1 VSTLAPQFTGRWSKD
16 RRLTVAWEM
25 IRRIKPA
32 DFITH
37 RFEIQRVKE
46 AYKLLDEK
54 PGDTIQVVLTY
65 E

>member
-1 VSTLAPQFTGRWSKD
+1 
-16 RRLTVAWEM
+16 M

-37 RFEIQRVKE
+37 RFEIQRAKE
-46 AYKLLDEK
+46 AYELLDEK
-54 PGDTIQVVLTY
+54 PGETIQVVLTY

>member
-1 VSTLAPQFTGRWSKD
+1 LDVG
-16 RRLTVAWEM
+16 WEM

-37 RFEIQRVKE
+37 RFDIRRARE
-46 AYKLLDEK
+46 AYDLLNER
-54 PGDTIQVVLTY
+54 PGETIQVVLTY

>member
-1 VSTLAPQFTGRWSKD
+1 
-16 RRLTVAWEM
+16 M

-32 DFITH
+32 DFITQ

-46 AYKLLDEK
+46 AYELLDEK
-54 PGDTIQVVLTY
+54 PGETIQVVLTY